1 MENPKIRFKMDN
13 GLNYPHWKEKQLGD
27 NFTFKNGINASRE
40 AFYSGGI
47 PCIGVSDVYKCM
59 PIEADNII
67 GTVNITEAEL
77 EKNKVCYGDILFQ
90 RSSETQEDIGHASV
104 YIDKVPVVYN
114 GFVICGKPDKLY
126 YNPLFMHYE
135 LQNSRI
141 RKQTIS
147 LGAGSQHFNIGQE
160 SLAQIVVKYP
170 CPAEQEKIAN
180 FLSSVDEVIVQ
191 SEMEIQNLE
200 HQKKAAI
207 QKIFSR
213 QVRFK
218 SDDGSAYPD
227 WKDVKLS
234 DVLHEYKETCEKDG
248 TYEHISLTKAGVV
261 PKSERYERD
270 FLVTDD
276 SKKYRVTHY
285 NDICYNPANLKF
297 GVISRNKYGDGIFS
311 PIYITF
317 KVNEGY
323 LPSFIEA
330 LFTRRDFIQYA
341 LRFQQ
346 GTVYE
351 RMSVNPEDLLNIKVF
366 IPCLEEQQKI
376 ADFLSAFD
384 EAIDYAKQE
393 LEKWK
398 ELKKG
403 LLQQMF
409 V

>member
-1 MENPKIRFKMDN
+1 MDN

-160 SLAQIVVKYP
+160 GLAQIVVKYP

-180 FLSSVDEVIVQ
+180 FLSSVDEVITQEEAEV
-191 SEMEIQNLE
+191 SSLE
-200 HQKKAAI
+200 QQKKAII

-213 QVRFK
+213 QIRFK
-218 SDDGSAYPD
+218 SDDGSKFPEWEKKKLGELTRSIIEKNIEDNLPVYSVNNQRGFIPQAEQFED
-227 WKDVKLS
+227 REVASKDRS
-234 DVLHEYKETCEKDG
+234 N
-248 TYEHISLTKAGVV
+248 
-261 PKSERYERD
+261 
-270 FLVTDD
+270 
-276 SKKYRVTHY
+276 YRIVSYHQFA
-285 NDICYNPANLKF
+285 YNPSRINVGSIAYLK
-297 GVISRNKYGDGIFS
+297 
-311 PIYITF
+311 
-317 KVNEGY
+317 E
-323 LPSFIEA
+323 
-330 LFTRRDFIQYA
+330 
-341 LRFQQ
+341 
-346 GTVYE
+346 
-351 RMSVNPEDLLNIKVF
+351 NIKVIVSPLYVVFECLQPLNVDFLDAF
-366 IPCLEEQQKI
+366 IKTFEFKKQRKMNTAGSVRDSLSYEGFSDIFIQLPCLEEQQKI